1 MSQVRRKI
9 YPPIWLLFGLVVI
22 FCCNE
27 FFPGP
32 RFTSIAGQI
41 AGGVFIVAG
50 LLLLVTANGLF
61 NAAGT
66 NVIPFREV
74 TALVTTGVYR
84 ISRNPMY
91 LGMLSVLIGVAV
103 TVGATTALL
112 VPPIFA
118 AIVQLRFI
126 QGEEQ
131 MLREAYP
138 QEYAAYCK
146 KVRRWV

>member
-1 MSQVRRKI
+1 MSREQRTI
-9 YPPIWLLFGLVVI
+9 FPPIWLLFGLVVI

-27 FFPGP
+27 LFPGP
-32 RFTSIAGQI
+32 RFTSIAGQV

-61 NAAGT
+61 SAAGT

-91 LGMLSVLIGVAV
+91 LGMLLVLIGVAV

-118 AIVQLRFI
+118 GIVQLRFI
-126 QGEEQ
+126 QGEEK
-131 MLREAYP
+131 MLLAAYP
-138 QEYAAYCK
+138 QEYAAYCNQ
-146 KVRRWV
+146 VRRWI

>member
-1 MSQVRRKI
+1 MSTERRKI
-9 YPPIWLLFGLVVI
+9 YPPIWLLFGLITI

-32 RFTSIAGQI
+32 RFTGVASQVV
-41 AGGVFIVAG
+41 GGVFIVAG
-50 LLLLVTANGLF
+50 LFLLVTANGLF

-74 TALVTTGVYR
+74 TTLVTTGVYR

-118 AIVQLRFI
+118 AIIQTRFI
-126 QGEEQ
+126 RGEEQ
-131 MLREAYP
+131 MLRDAYP
-138 QEYAAYCK
+138 EEYAAYCN
-146 KVRRWV
+146 KVRRWI